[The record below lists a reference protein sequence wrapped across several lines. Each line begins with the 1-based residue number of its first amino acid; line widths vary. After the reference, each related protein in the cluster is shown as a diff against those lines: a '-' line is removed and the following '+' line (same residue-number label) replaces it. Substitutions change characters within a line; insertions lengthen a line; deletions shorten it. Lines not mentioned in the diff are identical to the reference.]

1 MPPRHDETWIYA
13 PAAGAGERIV
23 LDPVESTHLAR
34 VLRLVPGTLC
44 TVTDG
49 RGSLFEA
56 SLEAADPRSAVL
68 QCECVRRR
76 DPVPG
81 RSLAQAILKNRGL
94 EEVLDL
100 CAQTPLREF
109 QPLWTERVQV
119 PRGRDI
125 EHQLER
131 LRAKAVAAL
140 QQSKQTWLCQV
151 LPPAGWAE
159 WLDGTRDR
167 PVFVCDDS
175 GSDQPTPGEAWFAIG
190 PEGGLAPAELHE
202 ARRRGAQL
210 LSLGDSRLR
219 ATAAGFWALARR

>member
-1 MPPRHDETWIYA
+1 MAPFHDETWIYA

-23 LDPVESTHLAR
+23 LDPVESAHLAR
-34 VLRLVPGTLC
+34 VLRLAVGTLC

-49 RGSLFEA
+49 RGSVLVA
-56 SLEAADPRSAVL
+56 RLEAADPRGAVL
-68 QCECVRRR
+68 HCETVQRR
-76 DPVPG
+76 DPLPG

-94 EEVLDL
+94 EDVLDL

-140 QQSKQTWLCQV
+140 QQSKQSWLCQV
-151 LPPAGWAE
+151 LPPLGWAE
-159 WLDGTRDR
+159 WLDRSLDR
-167 PVFVCDDS
+167 PAFVCDDS
-175 GSDQPTPGEAWFAIG
+175 GSDHVTPREAWFAIG
-190 PEGGLAPAELHE
+190 PEGGLSPSEIQE
-202 ARRRGAQL
+202 ARSRGAST
-210 LSLGDSRLR
+210 LSLGESRLR